1 MGATSTYTC
10 RQKEEA
16 FRVGCKAA
24 CCASYNTVPIE
35 AIEA

>member
-16 FRVGCKAA
+16 FGCKAA
-24 CCASYNTVPIE
+24 CCAPHNTVPIE

>member
-24 CCASYNTVPIE
+24 CCAPHNTVPIE